1 MIFQQTVTF
10 FKTELKMADYK
21 QLALALYDALRE
33 LRCLIDDENIPKWS
47 NTMSH
52 VDSLIQRYEDE
63 VVRGTGRT
71 TALYIKCIAESL
83 ANPGVQIEFQDHYR
97 HTWGIRAKDHT
108 INLRDIIKKLEYDI
122 DVTAIG
128 TQVFLYN
135 RFGK

>member
-1 MIFQQTVTF
+1 
-10 FKTELKMADYK
+10 MADYK

-52 VDSLIQRYEDE
+52 VDALIQRYEDE

-71 TALYIKCIAESL
+71 TALYMKSIAESL
-83 ANPGVQIEFQDHYR
+83 ANPGVQIEFQDHYP
-97 HTWGIRAKDHT
+97 HTWRICAKDHT
-108 INLRDIIKKLEYDI
+108 INLRNIIKKLEYDI
-122 DVTAIG
+122 DVSAIG